1 MTLSQQSSN
10 LFVYTNIVQASRL
23 QLQLD
28 YVNIFAVFGINANKQ
43 YLQDSIVNITINFKI
58 VHGALICIQCDLF
71 THESKLIFVASGQK
85 LSGAVFKSSKE
96 IYLVNSLVSFRFD
109 TQYATGIVG
118 EIIDDIILKIID
130 TNITGFVFENSQ
142 NHGYVSSN
150 ITVNTK
156 FVVENSRVCV
166 NIQSAVKNDTRDLQ
180 SLFIQQCQHICQT
193 QIYVYG
199 LCLSSLS
206 LGQLQLSNST
216 LLCLDPFEYD
226 GLVCVCK
233 EGYLL
238 NLTTCVDIVETL
250 TILDVSL
257 ASNASLILQILD
269 QNVSLLSA
277 QIQQNFMLNQQNLIG
292 NVTILTNLINK
303 NNDTLTAQLAET
315 IQNLSTVNNTL
326 SQTTWQL
333 IENLNKTNNTLQQ
346 QIIHYNNNVSRINN
360 TLEIYQNMID
370 QINQSVIISSQKLYS
385 DIFTLNDSFNSFKV
399 TSNQINTQQS
409 NDIMTQFNYIK
420 QLNTTITAVVNNQ
433 NSMHQILN
441 TKVNNQ
447 LQIIPQKV
455 NVIDVY
461 IKSTIDWYIND
472 MLNKIHAI
480 NARPLPQIPYID
492 EFLGWQSCNYID
504 NHLCVNCTHSCAGCA
519 TMRQGSQKCWKSG
532 CGYCS

>member
-1 MTLSQQSSN
+1 MQFDNKEYIFCQKSKSLNSVIVKGDMTLSQQSSN

-43 YLQDSIVNITINFKI
+43 YLQDSIINITINFKI

-96 IYLVNSLVSFRFD
+96 IYLVNSVVSFRFD

-142 NHGYVSSN
+142 NHGYISSN

-166 NIQSAVKNDTRDLQ
+166 NIQSAVKNDTQNLQ
-180 SLFIQQCQHICQT
+180 SLFIQECKHICQT

-206 LGQLQLSNST
+206 LGQLQLSNNT

-257 ASNASLILQILD
+257 ASNASHILQILD
-269 QNVSLLSA
+269 QNVSFLSS

-303 NNDTLTAQLAET
+303 NNDTLTAQLTKT
-315 IQNLSTVNNTL
+315 IYNLSTVNNTL
-326 SQTTWQL
+326 SQTTRQL
-333 IENLNKTNNTLQQ
+333 IENLNKTNDTLQQ

-360 TLEIYQNMID
+360 TLENYQNMID
-370 QINQSVIISSQKLYS
+370 QINQSVITSSQKLYS
-385 DIFTLNDSFNSFKV
+385 DIFSLNDSYNSFKA
-399 TSNQINTQQS
+399 TSNQINAQQS
-409 NDIMTQFNYIK
+409 NDIVTQFNQIK

-433 NSMHQILN
+433 NSINLTLTN
-441 TKVNNQ
+441 KANNQ
-447 LQIIPQKV
+447 Q
-455 NVIDVY
+455 NVIQSKINQADVFL
-461 IKSTIDWYIND
+461 KPTIDWYVQDAYNR
-472 MLNKIHAI
+472 I
-480 NARPLPQIPYID
+480 NALNQKIQTTWDISLTVKGSYLCDKYKCKYID
-492 EFLGWQSCNYID
+492 
-504 NHLCVNCTHSCAGCA
+504 
-519 TMRQGSQKCWKSG
+519 
-532 CGYCS
+532 

>member
-1 MTLSQQSSN
+1 MFDIQH
-10 LFVYTNIVQASRL
+10 
-23 QLQLD
+23 
-28 YVNIFAVFGINANKQ
+28 FAVFGINANKQ

-333 IENLNKTNNTLQQ
+333 IEYLNKTNNTLQQ

-360 TLEIYQNMID
+360 TLELLNNSITSLNNSQIQTMTNLNKGYNDVKTQFNQFSTLMSQTDQQQTTNIQN
-370 QINQSVIISSQKLYS
+370 
-385 DIFTLNDSFNSFKV
+385 
-399 TSNQINTQQS
+399 
-409 NDIMTQFNYIK
+409 QFNYIK
-420 QLNTTITAVVNNQ
+420 EINLTIENQNNNLKALTDQITALQ
-433 NSMHQILN
+433 NSIESQLLSKAFISN
-441 TKVNNQ
+441 IYNKEQFVNMINYVNGQLAAATGRVDNIYNQ
-447 LQIIPQKV
+447 EVQLRKK
-455 NVIDVY
+455 Y
-461 IKSTIDWYIND
+461 G
-472 MLNKIHAI
+472 
-480 NARPLPQIPYID
+480 
-492 EFLGWQSCNYID
+492 F
-504 NHLCVNCTHSCAGCA
+504 
-519 TMRQGSQKCWKSG
+519 
-532 CGYCS
+532 

>member
-1 MTLSQQSSN
+1 MVDIQH
-10 LFVYTNIVQASRL
+10 
-23 QLQLD
+23 
-28 YVNIFAVFGINANKQ
+28 FAVFGINANKQ
-43 YLQDSIVNITINFKI
+43 YLQDSIINITINFKI

-96 IYLVNSLVSFRFD
+96 IYLVNSVVSFRFD

-142 NHGYVSSN
+142 NHGYISSN

-166 NIQSAVKNDTRDLQ
+166 NIQSAVKNDTQNLQ
-180 SLFIQQCQHICQT
+180 SLFIQECKHICQT

-206 LGQLQLSNST
+206 LGQLQLSNNT

-257 ASNASLILQILD
+257 ASNASHILQILD
-269 QNVSLLSA
+269 QNVSFLSS

-303 NNDTLTAQLAET
+303 NNDTLTAQLTKT
-315 IQNLSTVNNTL
+315 IYNLSTVNNTL
-326 SQTTWQL
+326 SQTTRQL
-333 IENLNKTNNTLQQ
+333 IENLNKTNDTLQQ

-360 TLEIYQNMID
+360 TLELLNNSITSLNNSQIQTMTNLNKGFNDLKTQFNQFSTLTSQID
-370 QINQSVIISSQKLYS
+370 Q
-385 DIFTLNDSFNSFKV
+385 
-399 TSNQINTQQS
+399 QQTT
-409 NDIMTQFNYIK
+409 NIYNQFNYIK
-420 QLNTTITAVVNNQ
+420 EINLTIENQNNNLTTLTDQITALQ
-433 NSMHQILN
+433 NSIES
-441 TKVNNQ
+441 Q
-447 LQIIPQKV
+447 LQNKAFISNIYNRDQFVNMINYVNGQLAAATRRVDNIYNQEVQLRQK
-455 NVIDVY
+455 Y
-461 IKSTIDWYIND
+461 G
-472 MLNKIHAI
+472 
-480 NARPLPQIPYID
+480 
-492 EFLGWQSCNYID
+492 F
-504 NHLCVNCTHSCAGCA
+504 
-519 TMRQGSQKCWKSG
+519 
-532 CGYCS
+532 